1 MLYSRWILAAL
12 MLAAPLF
19 ADDVKKEKKVTAIP
33 AAPIMAPAAKAPA
46 DAATEIKELTTAYN
60 KALQEY
66 YKPYR
71 EARAKGEQYKLDP
84 RNNPRTEYSRKFA
97 EIAKK
102 YAGQD
107 AAVDAWVM
115 VLRTGGN
122 RKAAAE
128 VLLRDHIGSK
138 KMNSVVRFLRYEA
151 NGDALLRQ
159 VIEKSPH
166 REVKGFT
173 MLLRGETMLRK
184 GDKNA
189 EAVLTEAAEKY
200 GDVSISGGRHTVGSK
215 ARGNLFEARNLT
227 VGKTAPDIE
236 GEDIDGVVFKLSDY
250 RGKVILL
257 DFWGDW

>member
-19 ADDVKKEKKVTAIP
+19 ADDAKPKKKVKSI
-33 AAPIMAPAAKAPA
+33 AASPIMAPAAKAPA
-46 DAATEIKELTTAYN
+46 DAAAEIKELTTAYN

-66 YKPYR
+66 YQPYR
-71 EARAKGEQYKLDP
+71 DARARGEEYKLDP
-84 RNNPRTEYSRKFA
+84 RNNPRTEYSKKFA

-102 YAGQD
+102 YAGKD
-107 AAVDAWVM
+107 TAIDAWVM
-115 VLRTGGN
+115 VLRTGGS

-138 KMNSVVRFLRYEA
+138 KMINVVGYLRYES
-151 NGDALLRQ
+151 NGDAILVQ
-159 VIEKSPH
+159 IIEKSPH

-173 MLLRGETMLRK
+173 MLLRGQTLLRK
-184 GDKNA
+184 GDKKA
-189 EAVLTEAAEKY
+189 EAVLVRAAKEY
-200 GDVSISGGRHTVGSK
+200 GDVSISGGRYTVATK
-215 ARGNLFEARNLT
+215 ANGGLFEARNL
-227 VGKTAPDIE
+227 VIGKTAPDIE
-236 GEDIDGVVFKLSDY
+236 GEDIEGVAFKLSDY